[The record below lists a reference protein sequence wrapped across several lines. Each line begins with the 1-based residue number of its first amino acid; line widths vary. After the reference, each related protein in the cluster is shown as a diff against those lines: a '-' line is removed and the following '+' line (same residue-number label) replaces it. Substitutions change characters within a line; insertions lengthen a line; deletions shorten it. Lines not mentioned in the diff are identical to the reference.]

1 MTIKTILFIPVL
13 LMLVSGCAGVGVL
26 YPGEWYD
33 INKPAIGSTSGH
45 YYKNQNNKEFT
56 CEQVEKLW
64 GQPDVVTVEGGK
76 TVLVYKN
83 GLVFAGVMPFVVIP
97 IPLALP
103 VGQKNTTIECENGVV
118 VRAYKTGT
126 TISAAYCGM
135 ISEKPEFGC
144 QAE

>member
-1 MTIKTILFIPVL
+1 MLFR
-13 LMLVSGCAGVGVL
+13 S
-26 YPGEWYD
+26 
-33 INKPAIGSTSGH
+33 NR
-45 YYKNQNNKEFT
+45 EFT
-56 CEQVEKLW
+56 CEQVRGLW
-64 GQPDVVTVEGGK
+64 GEPDDVDVEGDHE
-76 TVLVYKN
+76 TLVYKK

-103 VGQKNTTIECENGVV
+103 VGQKNTTIECEKGVV
-118 VRAYKTGT
+118 VRAYKRGT